1 MSVVLRRALWAPRN
15 TYSSNDYVPITYRVP
30 ASMLVAGLNS
40 SDLVE
45 LAFECYLYQAQVNNQ
60 INEMISE

>member
-1 MSVVLRRALWAPRN
+1 MTMYGSLN
-15 TYSSNDYVPITYRVP
+15 RVP
-30 ASMLVAGLNS
+30 ANMLVAGLNS

-45 LAFECYLYQAQVNNQ
+45 LAFECYLAQVNNQ